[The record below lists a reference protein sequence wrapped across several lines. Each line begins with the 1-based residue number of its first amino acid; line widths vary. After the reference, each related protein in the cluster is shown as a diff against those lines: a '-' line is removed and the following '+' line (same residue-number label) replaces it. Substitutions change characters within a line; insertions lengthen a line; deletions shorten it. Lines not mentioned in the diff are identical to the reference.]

1 MSSSTDGPSERK
13 VQLTGGSTYTVS
25 LPKAWA
31 EANGVSVGTRL
42 SLYPHRDRSLV
53 VRPVD
58 DGGESLGRTRIDA
71 YGVDE
76 ADLWD
81 RVTAAYLAGNDAIE
95 IRANGGIE
103 PVHRRVARRA
113 STQLAGLEVLEESD
127 SHVELYDVLE
137 TEEVSLADAVEQ
149 CLTVT
154 LSMHEE
160 AVETVVET
168 DVDRAALVGDIDDD
182 VDRLFALVARNFRR
196 SLADIE
202 ELHRLGVSREAAFAY
217 YMCAR
222 QLERVGDHAERIAAV
237 AERLADPPSDDLA
250 ERFVDLG
257 GRARAVVDGTVGGV
271 LEDDSSRIDR
281 ARSRA
286 DDLEDDL
293 AALDRD
299 LYELAGEEAYLL
311 SDVHDGLARTAAH
324 GRNVAEL
331 ARRR

>member
-1 MSSSTDGPSERK
+1 MHSSTDGPTERK

-25 LPKAWA
+25 LPKGWA
-31 EANGVSVGTRL
+31 EDNDVAVGTRL

-58 DGGESLGRTRIDA
+58 DDGEYLGRTVIDA
-71 YGVDE
+71 HGVDE

-95 IRANGGIE
+95 IRVNGGIE

-127 SHVELYDVLE
+127 SHVELYDVIE
-137 TEEVSLADAVEQ
+137 TEEVSLSDAVAQ

-160 AVETVVET
+160 AVETVVSADAE
-168 DVDRAALVGDIDDD
+168 RAALVGDIDDD

-196 SLADIE
+196 SLADVG
-202 ELHRLGVSREAAFAY
+202 ELHRLGGSREAAFAY

-222 QLERVGDHAERIAAV
+222 QLERVADHAERIASV
-237 AERLADPPSDDLA
+237 AERLSEPPSDDLA
-250 ERFVDLG
+250 ERITGLG
-257 GRARAVVDGTVGGV
+257 GRTRAIVDGTVRGV
-271 LEDDSSRIDR
+271 LEDDASRIER
-281 ARSRA
+281 ARSQA
-286 DDLEDDL
+286 DDLDADL
-293 AALDRD
+293 EALDRE
-299 LYELAGEEAYLL
+299 LYEMGGEDAYLL
-311 SDVHDGLARTAAH
+311 STVHDGLVRTAAH

-331 ARRR
+331 AQRR

>member
-1 MSSSTDGPSERK
+1 MSSFIDGPSERK

-25 LPKAWA
+25 LPKEWA
-31 EANGVSVGTRL
+31 DDNDVAVGTRL
-42 SLYPHRDRSLV
+42 YLYPHRDRSLV

-58 DGGESLGRTRIDA
+58 DDGDYLERKRIDA

-137 TEEVSLADAVEQ
+137 TEQVSLSDAVEQ

-160 AVETVVET
+160 AVETVVEA
-168 DVDRAALVGDIDDD
+168 DADRASLVRDVDDD

-202 ELHRLGVSREAAFAY
+202 ELHRLGVSREAAFAS

-237 AERLADPPSDDLA
+237 AGRLSAPPAEDLA
-250 ERFVDLG
+250 ERITELG
-257 GRARAVVDGTVGGV
+257 GRTRAVVDGTVGGV
-271 LEDDSSRIDR
+271 LEEDGSRIER
-281 ARSRA
+281 ARSQA
-286 DDLEDDL
+286 DALDADLE
-293 AALDRD
+293 ALDRD
-299 LYELAGEEAYLL
+299 LYERADEDAYLL
-311 SDVHDGLARTAAH
+311 SDVHDALVRTAAH

-331 ARRR
+331 AQRR